1 MSAAVVCGKGR
12 IIIGTAAEELRLQY
26 EQMKGSGF
34 PLNMVLD
41 FGKSSVYTFRLSTT
55 AIKKPLREWSARQ
68 FHLLLPKDLESR
80 LKSTIVKLFIDFGI
94 D

>member
-1 MSAAVVCGKGR
+1 
-12 IIIGTAAEELRLQY
+12 
-26 EQMKGSGF
+26 MKGSGF

-68 FHLLLPKDLESR
+68 FHLLLPKDLASR
-80 LKSTIVKLFIDFGI
+80 LKCTIVKLFIDFGI
-94 D
+94 DYFFSLCYTEMRKIINFTAEVLI